1 MKKKSVRRVAM
12 KFQKIQTLHLRYK
25 ILLCTVSAVHSSL
38 AYHAFSFLG
47 ASLAGSYLS
56 SFKTCI
62 RLLRPYLAIFV

>member
-38 AYHAFSFLG
+38 AYHAF
-47 ASLAGSYLS
+47 LS
-56 SFKTCI
+56 WEL
-62 RLLRPYLAIFV
+62 LLRGHICLALRSA